1 MELKVA
7 IEKYLDHMRYV
18 RNASPETLRKYR
30 TDLEQLVEFLTP
42 PGEKTLALA
51 EVDHRVIREFVA
63 HLFDRRLEKT
73 SIARKLA
80 ALRSFFRYCVNQK
93 IVARNTARL
102 VSTPKLPRRIP
113 DVLSAEEMA
122 RMLDGIGSAGSRAS
136 ASRRRP
142 STKRIRDQELLIT
155 KRDRAIL
162 ELLYASGVRVS
173 ELTGMNL
180 ADFDFQSQTI
190 RVLGKGRRER
200 IVPYG
205 AKAREALEAYWPVR
219 ERLITKWPDAADA
232 DTVFLGY
239 RGTRL
244 DTRSIR
250 AIVKKYAKLFSMNWN
265 LHPHSFRHA
274 FATHLLADGADLRA
288 IQELLGHKSLST
300 TQRYTHA
307 TIDQLMVVYD
317 KSHPHS

>member
-7 IEKYLDHMRYV
+7 IEKYLDLMRYV
-18 RNASPETLRKYR
+18 RNASPESLRKYR

-63 HLFDRRLEKT
+63 HLFDRRLERT

-142 STKRIRDQELLIT
+142 STKRIRDRELLIT

-219 ERLITKWPDAADA
+219 ERLIAEWPDAADA
-232 DTVFLGY
+232 DTVFRGY